1 MSLKEL
7 VEITEA
13 LKRKKVVRGGKVVKK
28 KVSDKE
34 GYKTDKSGKEV
45 KMSAKEKLARKKG
58 AKRAA
63 IKRRGKGA
71 SIARSKKKSLKKRK
85 STGL

>member
-28 KVSDKE
+28 KVTDKA
-34 GYKTDKSGKEV
+34 GYKIKDNKEV

-58 AKRAA
+58 AKRAV